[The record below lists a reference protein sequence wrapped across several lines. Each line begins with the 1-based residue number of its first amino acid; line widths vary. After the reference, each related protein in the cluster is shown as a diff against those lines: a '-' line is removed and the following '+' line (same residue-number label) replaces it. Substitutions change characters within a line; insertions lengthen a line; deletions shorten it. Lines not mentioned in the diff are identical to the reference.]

1 MSRFWIKRQWTC
13 LLALSL
19 LCALSVASV
28 TPVRADGNNGVDS
41 GMGDI
46 SDQGNPLGAG
56 DPDSPE
62 PAGSAGRAAG
72 KPVNAKPLVLTAGDG
87 LASDSVMMWR
97 VRAYLMSL
105 RIYLIRY

>member
-28 TPVRADGNNGVDS
+28 TPVRADGNGVDS

-62 PAGSAGRAAG
+62 PAGSQARAVG
-72 KPVNAKPLVLTAGDG
+72 KPLGAKPLVLTAGDG
-87 LASDSVMMWR
+87 LDSDSVMMWR

-105 RIYLIRY
+105 RMWLIRY